1 MKEKLFFVFLL
12 LFLFWSR
19 LFKLDQIP
27 ATLPHDEMVYAIQ
40 AQSFV
45 LQGKTLDQSQG
56 FFSLKPSHVMYAE
69 LPAQVMSLG
78 FLFFKQPLL
87 ATHLSSVLMGL
98 SLPFLMAFLVWSLW
112 KRRDLA
118 KATLVVFVL
127 SPLFWQMSRLSYDAF
142 YGLWFYVTAGVL
154 FVRRDWRI
162 VLLSLPLFFLGFFQY
177 QGFKLLLL
185 PWTGFLFLLMLI
197 QEKLSWSWS
206 DLIKKIKPFWPQLL
220 IMVLALGL
228 MLYYGLVMLPNQGA
242 SSRLSSVI
250 FSETEYLSKVVN
262 DERRLSLNN
271 PLSSLVSNKA
281 TAIGLFF
288 LQRLT
293 GVFNPVTLLLLIEPN
308 VSGFSVW
315 THGIF
320 YWLEILLV
328 FVGLAGLLVKK
339 KLRLPGIVLLLGVL
353 TLCLPALI
361 NSGGEWYLLRSLF
374 SYLVMTIL
382 AAWGL
387 FFLWRQKFLRL
398 LLVGAYSLS
407 VLNFTYQYF
416 YRYPII
422 SLDWGNFDE
431 RVLARYIN
439 LYQEKYPDQKII
451 VYSTEPEYD
460 FWSYL
465 LYSQKLNQNSLNE
478 IGQAMGAYPPFSSE
492 AVYEFGNLSFSSF
505 CAPHDPEILAKYGP
519 ESKDNDKELL
529 IVRQGHKTC
538 PIDEY
543 NRPADAKILQ
553 KVPKLSISAVLDSG
567 ERLRVYGDQ
576 LCGEFAN
583 TFIHVQAL
591 EQLDLEKQD
600 QAQFCSLWLKNLKLV
615 GN

>member
-1 MKEKLFFVFLL
+1 MKEKVLFIFLL

-45 LQGKTLDQSQG
+45 LQGKTLDQEQG

-78 FLFFKQPLL
+78 FLFSQNSLL
-87 ATHLSSVLMGL
+87 ATHSASALMGL
-98 SLPFLMAFLVWSLW
+98 SLPFLMAFLVWCLW
-112 KRRDLA
+112 KRKDLS
-118 KATLVVFVL
+118 KATFVVFVL

-142 YGLWFYVTAGVL
+142 YSLWFYIAAGVL

-162 VLLSLPLFFLGFFQY
+162 VFLSLPLFALGFFQY
-177 QGFKLLLL
+177 QGFKLLLA
-185 PWTGFLFLLMLI
+185 PWMGFLLLLLLAREKFL
-197 QEKLSWSWS
+197 WSWS
-206 DLIKKIKPFWPQLL
+206 DLSKKIKEFWPQLL
-220 IMVLALGL
+220 ILFLGLLL
-228 MLYYGLVMLPNQGA
+228 MLYYGLVMLPSQNV

-262 DERRLSLNN
+262 DERRLSLSN

-281 TAIGLFF
+281 TAIGLFI
-288 LQRLT
+288 LQRLV

-315 THGIF
+315 THGVF
-320 YWLEILLV
+320 YWLEIILF

-339 KLRLPGIVLLLGVL
+339 KLRLTGVLLLLGIL

-361 NSGGEWYLLRSLF
+361 NSGGEWYLLRSMF
-374 SYLVMTIL
+374 SYLVMTTL

-387 FFLWRQKFLRL
+387 LFLWQQKFLRL
-398 LLVGAYSLS
+398 VLFGFYSLS

-431 RVLARYIN
+431 RVLARYIR

-465 LYSQKLNQNSLNE
+465 LYGRLLNSQTKDQIAETMRS
-478 IGQAMGAYPPFSSE
+478 YTPFIDSE
-492 AVYEFGNLSFSSF
+492 AEYTFGNLTFSSF
-505 CAPHDPEILAKYGP
+505 CAPHDLEILSKYRN
-519 ESKDNDKELL
+519 ENEDKNQELL
-529 IVRQGHKTC
+529 IIRQGHKTC
-538 PIDEY
+538 PVDEY
-543 NRPADAKILQ
+543 NRPVDAKTLQ
-553 KVPKLSISAVLDSG
+553 HVPKLSISAVLDSG
-567 ERLRVYGDQ
+567 ERIRIYGDK
-576 LCGEFAN
+576 LCSELSN
-583 TFIHVQAL
+583 TFIHVQSL
-591 EQLDLEKQD
+591 DQLKLEKQD
-600 QAQFCSLWLKNLKLV
+600 QNEFCSLWIKNLKLV
-615 GN
+615 K